1 MTDFERPTTDPSATP
16 PSTAAT
22 PPTSGADTDTTAT
35 PVATQPA
42 QPPTA
47 TTDGP
52 RQSRA
57 RWIAAVGAIG
67 VVVLVTALATLV
79 LTSSAP
85 TSAVLGYVPTD
96 SIAYGEV
103 RLDLPGDQRQKV
115 GQFLSKFPGFA
126 DQAAL
131 ETKLDEVLDR
141 LISEGSQGKQTYT
154 RDVKLWFGG
163 QMAFAMGP
171 LPTIDPNAPE
181 AAAKNARGVLLLSV
195 KDEALARAWFT
206 SAMSEAGVSGTAETY
221 NGAQLT
227 LFSSPE
233 APDKQGAFTIAGGKV
248 AIAGDVASVKA
259 AVDTKGSSPLSK
271 SAGVAAAQAALTGD
285 DLGFFF
291 IETKALLEASTRLG
305 ESLASAPPLTDQ
317 ISALLP
323 EWAAMRMR
331 VEGDALQ
338 LDGVA
343 QHKDGTPG
351 PDQNRANGVAAFA
364 PPSTVALVA
373 GNDYGKSLLEWIELY
388 RDEPA
393 LAESFAQIDQAA
405 GMLGGLDALL
415 GWMGDA
421 GIVVAKDGDSLE
433 GGFVSIPADAS
444 SGRQLLT
451 TLRSFIQLGGAQAG
465 FSVTDEQYNGET
477 ITVID
482 LGDLRDLAR
491 MAGGMGTLPT
501 DPSSLPSGRARI
513 AYVANDQ
520 VIAIGSSA
528 DFIKHVLDAG
538 AGASLADDDRYKGL
552 VGRVDAEHNAVT
564 FLDLAAIRG
573 LAEGAM
579 ASASAQ
585 ERAEYEESVKPF
597 LTPFDALI
605 STGAVGG
612 EVDGTHTLITVK

>member
-16 PSTAAT
+16 PT
-22 PPTSGADTDTTAT
+22 PSGADTDTTAT
-35 PVATQPA
+35 PVVTSPA
-42 QPPTA
+42 RPPV
-47 TTDGP
+47 TTEDGS
-52 RQSRA
+52 RQSRT
-57 RWIAAVGAIG
+57 RWIAAAVAIG
-67 VVVLVTALATLV
+67 VVVLITALATLV
-79 LTSSAP
+79 LTSSSP

-115 GQFLSKFPGFA
+115 GQFLAKFPGFA

-141 LISEGSQGKQTYT
+141 LISEGSQGTQTYT
-154 RDVKLWFGG
+154 RDVKPWFGG

-171 LPTIDPNAPE
+171 LPTIDPNA
-181 AAAKNARGVLLLSV
+181 AASAAKDARGVLLLTV
-195 KDEALARAWFT
+195 KDEALARTWLNT
-206 SAMSEAGVSGTAETY
+206 TMSHAGVGGTSETY

-233 APDKQGAFTIAGGKV
+233 APDQQAAFTIAGGKV

-259 AVDTKGSSPLSK
+259 AVDTKGSSPLAK

-291 IETKALLEASTRLG
+291 LDAKGLFEASARLS
-305 ESLASAPPLTDQ
+305 ESLTSAPPLTDQ

-323 EWAAMRMR
+323 DWAAMRIR

-338 LDGVA
+338 LDGVS
-343 QHKDGTPG
+343 QHKAGTPG

-364 PPSTVALVA
+364 PPSTVALLA
-373 GNDYGKSLLEWIELY
+373 GNEYGTSLLEWVELY

-393 LAESFAQIDQAA
+393 LAEAFAQIDQTAA
-405 GMLGGLDALL
+405 MLGGLDALL
-415 GWMGDA
+415 GWMGDT
-421 GIVVAKDGDSLE
+421 GVVIAKDGDAIE
-433 GGFVSIPADAS
+433 GGIVSIPADAAG
-444 SGRQLLT
+444 GRQLLT
-451 TLRSFIQLGGAQAG
+451 TIRSFIALGGAQAG

-477 ITVID
+477 ITVLD
-482 LGDLRDLAR
+482 LGELRDLAGL
-491 MAGGMGTLPT
+491 AGGMGSLPT
-501 DPSSLPSGRARI
+501 DPSSLPSGRVRI

-520 VIAIGSSA
+520 VIAIGSSS

-538 AGASLADDDRYKGL
+538 AGASLADDARFKDL
-552 VGRVDAEHNAVT
+552 VGRADAEHNAVT
-564 FLDLAAIRG
+564 FLDLTAIRG

-579 ASASAQ
+579 SSATAQ
-585 ERAEYEESVKPF
+585 ERAEYEELVKPF

-612 EVDGTHTLITVK
+612 EVDRTHMLITVK

>member
-1 MTDFERPTTDPSATP
+1 MTDFERPTSDTSPPPPVATSPPSA
-16 PSTAAT
+16 AAT
-22 PPTSGADTDTTAT
+22 DTKAT
-35 PVATQPA
+35 PVATAPA
-42 QPPTA
+42 QPPVM
-47 TTDGP
+47 TDGRP

-57 RWIAAVGAIG
+57 RWIAAAGAIG
-67 VVVLVTALATLV
+67 LVVLVTALATLV
-79 LTSSAP
+79 LTSAAP

-96 SIAYGEV
+96 SVAYGEV

-115 GQFLSKFPGFA
+115 GQFLAKFPGFA

-141 LISEGSQGKQTYT
+141 LVSEGSQGKQTYS
-154 RDVKLWFGG
+154 RDVKPWFGG

-171 LPTIDPNAPE
+171 LPTIDPNAAE
-181 AAAKNARGVLLLSV
+181 AAAKDARGVLLLSI
-195 KDEALARAWFT
+195 KDEALARTWFT
-206 SAMSEAGVSGTAETY
+206 TTMSQTGVAGTSETY

-233 APDKQGAFTIAGGKV
+233 APDHQAAFTIAGGKV

-259 AVDTKGSSPLSK
+259 AVDTNGASPLAK

-285 DLGFFF
+285 DLGFIFLD
-291 IETKALLEASTRLG
+291 TKALVEASTRLNG
-305 ESLASAPPLTDQ
+305 SLASAPPLTDR

-323 EWAAMRMR
+323 DWVAMRMR

-338 LDGVA
+338 LDGVT

-351 PDQNRANGVAAFA
+351 PDENRANGVAAFA

-373 GNDYGKSLLEWIELY
+373 GNEFGKSLLEWVDLY
-388 RDEPA
+388 REEPA

-405 GMLGGLDALL
+405 AMLGGLDALL

-421 GIVVAKDGDSLE
+421 GIVIAKDGDTLE

-444 SGRQLLT
+444 GGRQLLT
-451 TLRSFIQLGGAQAG
+451 TLRSFVQLGGGQAG

-482 LGDLRDLAR
+482 LGDLRNLAA
-491 MAGGMGTLPT
+491 MAGGAGSLPT

-520 VIAIGSSA
+520 VIAIGSSP

-538 AGASLADDDRYKGL
+538 AGASLADDARFKGL

-573 LAEGAM
+573 LAEGLLP
-579 ASASAQ
+579 SATAE

-612 EVDGTHTLITVK
+612 EVDRTHMLITVK